1 MNSKLWKIG
10 LFTGLISFVL
20 FIVGMRTILGQTLSV
35 KNYFAFGLFGLIVG
49 IFSILLLYF
58 KLKIAYRIFIVA
70 LVLGFAEYFRSILM
84 DLNGFGDLVG
94 ILSLYIITSFGLGI
108 AVFVQFIVIFV
119 RKNKE

>member
-1 MNSKLWKIG
+1 
-10 LFTGLISFVL
+10 
-20 FIVGMRTILGQTLSV
+20 MRTILGQTLSI
-35 KNYFAFGLFGLIVG
+35 KNYLAFGLFGLIVG

-58 KLKIAYRIFIVA
+58 KLKIAYRIFMVA